1 MIRIKE
7 YTSTDILI
15 GLFYNTSIDM
25 ASLEFSIRRDGFPC
39 PNCNKIYTYSTSII
53 LLGTC
58 SHYVCSPC
66 IMNKAI
72 LMDRASMIEVPCP
85 IDDCCCGVDGKPG
98 IFCVKGADVHKP
110 KIDNTSNI
118 CNNN

>member
-1 MIRIKE
+1 
-7 YTSTDILI
+7 
-15 GLFYNTSIDM
+15 
-25 ASLEFSIRRDGFPC
+25 
-39 PNCNKIYTYSTSII
+39 
-53 LLGTC
+53 
-58 SHYVCSPC
+58 
-66 IMNKAI
+66 MNKAI

-98 IFCVKGADVHKP
+98 IFCVKGADVYKP